1 MGLFSKFGKNKQES
15 VEDSGYYRAAD
26 DRNLAERARAKRA
39 AHAGAEA
46 AAARGRSRT
55 GRDVPDPVLPEKKRA
70 RRRLVGAI
78 ALALGVAIGLP
89 MILDSEP
96 KPLANDIAIQIP
108 AKDKPA
114 EETTV
119 ASAAPAK
126 PVAQNDALDQSEEI
140 VEPADPAPKAAAV
153 TPARAESKEPV
164 AWTEPKEVK
173 PEPKKPEAKPE
184 HKPDSKPD
192 SKLVA
197 KAEVRLAEA
206 KAEAEAKA
214 KREAD
219 AEARAKREAEAKRL
233 AKAEAKPESK
243 HESKPESKAESKPD
257 DAARAMAILE
267 GKAAAK
273 PAEAEGASRYV
284 IQVAAL
290 SAKDKVDELQGKLQ
304 AAGIKSFTQ
313 KSPSGELTRVKV
325 GPFGSREEAEK
336 AKAKLQKIGLSGS
349 LVPV

>member
-15 VEDSGYYRAAD
+15 TEDSGYYRAAD

-46 AAARGRSRT
+46 AAARGRSRS
-55 GRDVPDPVLPEKKRA
+55 GREAPDPVLPEKKRA

-78 ALALGVAIGLP
+78 ALALAVAIGLP
-89 MILDSEP
+89 MVLDSEP

-108 AKDKPA
+108 AREKSADDDNAAAVTPA
-114 EETTV
+114 PKTEQKAEQ
-119 ASAAPAK
+119 K
-126 PVAQNDALDQSEEI
+126 VAQNDALDQSEEI
-140 VEPADPAPKAAAV
+140 VEPADPAPKVALAK
-153 TPARAESKEPV
+153 PAPKEPV
-164 AWTEPKEVK
+164 VWTEPKETK
-173 PEPKKPEAKPE
+173 PEPK
-184 HKPDSKPD
+184 
-192 SKLVA
+192 
-197 KAEVRLAEA
+197 
-206 KAEAEAKA
+206 
-214 KREAD
+214 
-219 AEARAKREAEAKRL
+219 
-233 AKAEAKPESK
+233 KAEAKPEPKHEAKPEPKPERKVEKPESK
-243 HESKPESKAESKPD
+243 PDAKPETRRAEVKPESKPESKPEPKREAKPEQKPD
-257 DAARAMAILE
+257 DAARALAILE

-273 PAEAEGASRYV
+273 PAESEGSSRYV

-304 AAGIKSFTQ
+304 AAGIRSFTQ

-336 AKAKLQKIGLSGS
+336 ARARLQKIGLSGS

>member
-46 AAARGRSRT
+46 AAARGRGRSA

-78 ALALGVAIGLP
+78 ALALAVAIGLP

-114 EETTV
+114 DDKPAEETTV

-126 PVAQNDALDQSEEI
+126 PVKQDEALDQSEEI
-140 VEPADPAPKAAAV
+140 VEPAEPAPKVAAV
-153 TPARAESKEPV
+153 PPPRVEPKAPI

-173 PEPKKPEAKPE
+173 PEPKKPEVKPE
-184 HKPDSKPD
+184 HRPESKPEPKAD
-192 SKLVA
+192 LRLAEAEAKA
-197 KAEVRLAEA
+197 KAEAKARAEA

-214 KREAD
+214 KREA
-219 AEARAKREAEAKRL
+219 
-233 AKAEAKPESK
+233 KAETKPEPK
-243 HESKPESKAESKPD
+243 HESKPD
-257 DAARAMAILE
+257 DAVRAMAILE
-267 GKAAAK
+267 GKTAAK
-273 PAEAEGASRYV
+273 PAEADGASRYV

-290 SAKDKVDELQGKLQ
+290 AAKDKVDELQGKLQ

>member
-15 VEDSGYYRAAD
+15 TEDSGYYRAAD

-46 AAARGRSRT
+46 AAARGRSRS
-55 GRDVPDPVLPEKKRA
+55 GREVPDPVLPEKKRA

-78 ALALGVAIGLP
+78 ALALAVAIGLP
-89 MILDSEP
+89 MVLDSEP

-108 AKDKPA
+108 AREKTADDDKTVTAAKEDDKPA
-114 EETTV
+114 V
-119 ASAAPAK
+119 K
-126 PVAQNDALDQSEEI
+126 VAQNDALDQSEEI
-140 VEPADPAPKAAAV
+140 VEPADPAPKVALAK
-153 TPARAESKEPV
+153 PAPKEPV
-164 AWTEPKEVK
+164 AWTEPKVTTPEPKKAESKPESKAEPKHEAK
-173 PEPKKPEAKPE
+173 PEPKPEPKPERKAEAKPE
-184 HKPDSKPD
+184 P
-192 SKLVA
+192 
-197 KAEVRLAEA
+197 
-206 KAEAEAKA
+206 
-214 KREAD
+214 KRE
-219 AEARAKREAEAKRL
+219 
-233 AKAEAKPESK
+233 AKAEAKPESRPDSKPDSKRETKPEPK
-243 HESKPESKAESKPD
+243 HEQKPD
-257 DAARAMAILE
+257 DAARALAILE

-273 PAEAEGASRYV
+273 PAEAEASSRYV

-336 AKAKLQKIGLSGS
+336 ARARLQKIGLSGS

>member
-15 VEDSGYYRAAD
+15 TEDSGYYRAAD

-46 AAARGRSRT
+46 AAARGRSRS
-55 GRDVPDPVLPEKKRA
+55 GREVPDPVLPEKKRA

-78 ALALGVAIGLP
+78 ALALAVAIGLP
-89 MILDSEP
+89 MVLDSEP

-108 AKDKPA
+108 AREKTADDDKPVTAAKEDDKPA
-114 EETTV
+114 
-119 ASAAPAK
+119 AK
-126 PVAQNDALDQSEEI
+126 VAQNDALDQSEEI
-140 VEPADPAPKAAAV
+140 VEPADPAPKVALAK
-153 TPARAESKEPV
+153 PEPKEPV
-164 AWTEPKEVK
+164 VWTEPKETK
-173 PEPKKPEAKPE
+173 PEPKKPEPKPE
-184 HKPDSKPD
+184 
-192 SKLVA
+192 A
-197 KAEVRLAEA
+197 KH
-206 KAEAEAKA
+206 
-214 KREAD
+214 
-219 AEARAKREAEAKRL
+219 
-233 AKAEAKPESK
+233 EAKPEPK
-243 HESKPESKAESKPD
+243 PERKVEPKPEPKAETRRAEVKPESKPEPKREAKSEQKPD
-257 DAARAMAILE
+257 DAARALAILE

-273 PAEAEGASRYV
+273 PAESEGSSRYV

-336 AKAKLQKIGLSGS
+336 AKARLQKIGLSGS

>member
-15 VEDSGYYRAAD
+15 TEDSGYYRAAD

-46 AAARGRSRT
+46 AAARGRSRS
-55 GRDVPDPVLPEKKRA
+55 GREVPDPVLPEKKRA

-78 ALALGVAIGLP
+78 ALALAVAIGLP
-89 MILDSEP
+89 MVLDSEP

-108 AKDKPA
+108 AREKSADDDNAAAVTPA
-114 EETTV
+114 PKTEQ
-119 ASAAPAK
+119 K
-126 PVAQNDALDQSEEI
+126 VAQNDALDQSEEI
-140 VEPADPAPKAAAV
+140 VEPADPAPKVALAK
-153 TPARAESKEPV
+153 PAPKEPV
-164 AWTEPKEVK
+164 VWTEPKVTTPEAKK
-173 PEPKKPEAKPE
+173 PEPKPEAKPDP
-184 HKPDSKPD
+184 KPEPRHEAKPESKPEP
-192 SKLVA
+192 KPER
-197 KAEVRLAEA
+197 KAEA
-206 KAEAEAKA
+206 KPEP
-214 KREAD
+214 KRE
-219 AEARAKREAEAKRL
+219 

-243 HESKPESKAESKPD
+243 PESKPDLKREAKPEPKHEQKPD
-257 DAARAMAILE
+257 DAARALAILE
-267 GKAAAK
+267 GKPAAK
-273 PAEAEGASRYV
+273 PAESEGSSRYV

-336 AKAKLQKIGLSGS
+336 AKARLQKIGLSGS

>member
-15 VEDSGYYRAAD
+15 TEDSGYYRAAD

-46 AAARGRSRT
+46 AAARGRSRS
-55 GRDVPDPVLPEKKRA
+55 GREVPDPVLPEKKRA

-78 ALALGVAIGLP
+78 ALALAVAIGLP
-89 MILDSEP
+89 MVLDSEP

-108 AKDKPA
+108 AREKTAEDDKGAAVTA
-114 EETTV
+114 ENEADKV
-119 ASAAPAK
+119 ADKAADK
-126 PVAQNDALDQSEEI
+126 VAQNEALDQSEEI
-140 VEPADPAPKAAAV
+140 VEPAEAAPKVALAKV
-153 TPARAESKEPV
+153 EPNEPV
-164 AWTEPKEVK
+164 VWTEPKETK
-173 PEPKKPEAKPE
+173 PEPKITEPRPEPKPEPKHDVKPERKAEPKPEAK
-184 HKPDSKPD
+184 
-192 SKLVA
+192 
-197 KAEVRLAEA
+197 AETR
-206 KAEAEAKA
+206 
-214 KREAD
+214 R
-219 AEARAKREAEAKRL
+219 
-233 AKAEAKPESK
+233 AEAKPEVK
-243 HESKPESKAESKPD
+243 PDPKPEPKREAKPEQKPD
-257 DAARAMAILE
+257 DAARALAILE

-273 PAEAEGASRYV
+273 PAEPEGSSRYV

-336 AKAKLQKIGLSGS
+336 ARARLQKIGLSGS

>member
-15 VEDSGYYRAAD
+15 TEDSGYYRAAD

-46 AAARGRSRT
+46 AAARGRSRS
-55 GRDVPDPVLPEKKRA
+55 GREAPDPVLPEKKRA

-78 ALALGVAIGLP
+78 ALALAVAIGLP
-89 MILDSEP
+89 MVLDSEP

-108 AKDKPA
+108 AREKSADDDKTVAAAKEDDKQDNKPA
-114 EETTV
+114 G
-119 ASAAPAK
+119 K
-126 PVAQNDALDQSEEI
+126 VAQDDALDQSEEI
-140 VEPADPAPKAAAV
+140 VEPADPAPKVALAKPEAK
-153 TPARAESKEPV
+153 PPV
-164 AWTEPKEVK
+164 VWTEPKESK

-184 HKPDSKPD
+184 PKPEPKH
-192 SKLVA
+192 
-197 KAEVRLAEA
+197 
-206 KAEAEAKA
+206 
-214 KREAD
+214 
-219 AEARAKREAEAKRL
+219 
-233 AKAEAKPESK
+233 EAKPEP
-243 HESKPESKAESKPD
+243 KPERKVEKPEPKVETRRAEVKPEAKPEPKREARPEQKPD
-257 DAARAMAILE
+257 DAARALAILE

-273 PAEAEGASRYV
+273 PAESEGSSRYV

-336 AKAKLQKIGLSGS
+336 ARARLQKIGLSGS

>member
-15 VEDSGYYRAAD
+15 TEDSGYYRAAD

-46 AAARGRSRT
+46 AAARGRSRS
-55 GRDVPDPVLPEKKRA
+55 GREVPDPVLPEKKRA

-78 ALALGVAIGLP
+78 ALALAVAIGLP
-89 MILDSEP
+89 MVLDSEP

-108 AKDKPA
+108 AREKTAADDNAAAVTPA
-114 EETTV
+114 PKAEQ
-119 ASAAPAK
+119 K
-126 PVAQNDALDQSEEI
+126 VAQNDALDQSEEI
-140 VEPADPAPKAAAV
+140 VEPADPAPKVALAK
-153 TPARAESKEPV
+153 PAPKEPV
-164 AWTEPKEVK
+164 VWTEPKVTT
-173 PEPKKPEAKPE
+173 PEPKKPEPKPE
-184 HKPDSKPD
+184 PKPDPKPEP
-192 SKLVA
+192 KH
-197 KAEVRLAEA
+197 
-206 KAEAEAKA
+206 
-214 KREAD
+214 
-219 AEARAKREAEAKRL
+219 
-233 AKAEAKPESK
+233 EAKPESK
-243 HESKPESKAESKPD
+243 PERKADAKPEPKREAKAESKPESKPDLKRDAKPEPKHEQKPD
-257 DAARAMAILE
+257 DAARALAILE
-267 GKAAAK
+267 GKPAAK
-273 PAEAEGASRYV
+273 PAESEGSSRYV

-336 AKAKLQKIGLSGS
+336 AKARLQKIGLSGS

>member
-46 AAARGRSRT
+46 AAARGRGRAT

-78 ALALGVAIGLP
+78 ALALAVAIGLP

-114 EETTV
+114 DDKPAEEATV

-126 PVAQNDALDQSEEI
+126 PVAQNEALDQSEEI
-140 VEPADPAPKAAAV
+140 VEPAEPAPKVAAATAPRV
-153 TPARAESKEPV
+153 EPKEPI

-184 HKPDSKPD
+184 HKPEPKVTEHKPEP
-192 SKLVA
+192 
-197 KAEVRLAEA
+197 KADTRLAEA
-206 KAEAEAKA
+206 EAKAEAKAKARAEAKALAEAEAKA
-214 KREAD
+214 KREA
-219 AEARAKREAEAKRL
+219 
-233 AKAEAKPESK
+233 KAETKPEPK
-243 HESKPESKAESKPD
+243 HESKPD
-257 DAARAMAILE
+257 DATRAMAILE
-267 GKAAAK
+267 GKPAAK
-273 PAEAEGASRYV
+273 PAEADGASRYV

-290 SAKDKVDELQGKLQ
+290 AAKDKVDELQGKLQ

>member
-1 MGLFSKFGKNKQES
+1 MGLFSIFSKNKQES
-15 VEDSGYYRAAD
+15 TEDSGYYRAAD

-46 AAARGRSRT
+46 AAARGRSRS
-55 GRDVPDPVLPEKKRA
+55 GREVPDPVLPEKKRA

-78 ALALGVAIGLP
+78 ALALAVAIGLP
-89 MILDSEP
+89 MVLDSEP

-108 AKDKPA
+108 AKEKSTDDDNAAAVTAAAQKGNEKA
-114 EETTV
+114 EG
-119 ASAAPAK
+119 K
-126 PVAQNDALDQSEEI
+126 VAQNAALDQSEEI
-140 VEPADPAPKAAAV
+140 VEPADPAPKVALAK
-153 TPARAESKEPV
+153 PAPKEP
-164 AWTEPKEVK
+164 AGWT
-173 PEPKKPEAKPE
+173 EPKKPESRPEPRPEPKHEAKPE
-184 HKPDSKPD
+184 PKPERKPEP
-192 SKLVA
+192 
-197 KAEVRLAEA
+197 KAEVRRAEAKPDPKPEPKSEPKPEPKREA
-206 KAEAEAKA
+206 KAE
-214 KREAD
+214 
-219 AEARAKREAEAKRL
+219 
-233 AKAEAKPESK
+233 PK
-243 HESKPESKAESKPD
+243 HEQKPD
-257 DAARAMAILE
+257 DAARALAILE

-273 PAEAEGASRYV
+273 PAEADGASRYV

-336 AKAKLQKIGLSGS
+336 AKARLQKIGLSGS